1 MCNSTKK
8 WFCNGRGNT
17 SGRYPSLSF
26 SPLLIHISPN
36 SHIVNHLVRARCHEV
51 TLHKE
56 GPLGETIL
64 ECYNCGCKNVFK
76 LGFVPAKADSVVMLL
91 CRQGN
96 IRVIIDMSNVLLFL

>member
-1 MCNSTKK
+1 MEEATHQEGVHSP
-8 WFCNGRGNT
+8 RL
-17 SGRYPSLSF
+17 RSLPHF
-26 SPLLIHISPN
+26 PPN
-36 SHIVNHLVRARCHEV
+36 SHIINHLVRAHCHEV

-76 LGFVPAKADSVVMLL
+76 LGFVPAKADSVIMLL

-96 IRVIIDMSNVLLFL
+96 LRVTINTTFFLCL